1 MIGKPIYFSNQS
13 SQLDLWKNSVLIEK
27 KRWYVLTIVLKR
39 ETSARILIRKAD
51 DMIGIL
57 KEFQSELQTAK
68 QMTIIHTREM
78 NFCKNSYSRSCQKQM
93 AAEFFQNSN
102 RNSGRQSRWLRQIF
116 KNIFRSI
123 SNCSRFYIIIR
134 AVGTFCAQAALRSL
148 QNRNPA
154 GNSSLLQYS

>member
-57 KEFQSELQTAK
+57 KEFQSELKTAK
-68 QMTIIHTREM
+68 QMTIILTREM
-78 NFCKNSYSRSCQKQM
+78 NFCKNSYFRSCQKQM
-93 AAEFFQNSN
+93 AAEFFQNYN
-102 RNSGRQSRWLRQIF
+102 QNSGRQSR
-116 KNIFRSI
+116 
-123 SNCSRFYIIIR
+123 
-134 AVGTFCAQAALRSL
+134 
-148 QNRNPA
+148 
-154 GNSSLLQYS
+154 